1 MSGEASATQISTINS
16 SNGNVENNS
25 DIDGS
30 GITKFTGTA
39 SALITSIALLD
50 DKPTAQSPATIEL
63 DAGAT
68 DAADIKTLEGYEYIS
83 TVDGSNLDEIN
94 GSTEDITDALTALT
108 NESSNWDS
116 TISGTIDEDELKTI
130 NLATQGTIT
139 LVDANKGQSL
149 SGTAANLLAALNGID
164 NFEGNITF
172 EEDDTDA
179 SDVLAVV
186 ALTDS
191 EATFTGTAMR
201 RISGSASDVLDAL
214 TALGDNTPGANMTSV
229 TLSGAAEGQD
239 IVDIKNLN
247 YVPSVDGTTLVPLLV
262 PHLRYLMQ

>member
-1 MSGEASATQISTINS
+1 MSGEASAEQISSINS
-16 SNGNVENNS
+16 SNGDVDTDS

-39 SALITSIALLD
+39 SALITSLALLD
-50 DKPTAQSPATIEL
+50 DKPTQQSPATIEL

-68 DAADIKTLEGYEYIS
+68 DAADIKTLEGYDYIS

-116 TISGTIDEDELKTI
+116 TISGEIDEDQLKTI
-130 NLATQGTIT
+130 NTATQGTIT
-139 LVDANKGQSL
+139 LVDANKGQAL
-149 SGTAANLLAALNGID
+149 SGTAANLLAALTGIS

-186 ALTDS
+186 ALTASD
-191 EATFTGTAMR
+191 ATFTGTAMR

-214 TALGDNTPGANMTSV
+214 TALGGNTPSENMTSV
-229 TLSGAAEGQD
+229 TLSGIADASD
-239 IVDIKNLN
+239 ISAIL
-247 YVPSVDGTTLVPLLV
+247 TLIL
-262 PHLRYLMQ
+262 